1 MDTQKL
7 NTLNEEQIR
16 NRLLTMRDKIS
27 VLEWDEKHD
36 QINPYK
42 KVQLKDLKEEY
53 NLLEEKLGAVL
64 VN

>member
-27 VLEWDEKHD
+27 VLEWDKKHD

-53 NLLEEKLGAVL
+53 NFLEEKLGAVL

>member
-7 NTLNEEQIR
+7 NTLNEEQIK

-53 NLLEEKLGAVL
+53 NFLEEKLGAVL

>member
-53 NLLEEKLGAVL
+53 NFLEEKLGAVL

>member
-53 NLLEEKLGAVL
+53 NFLEERLGAVL

>member
-27 VLEWDEKHD
+27 VLEWDKKHD

-53 NLLEEKLGAVL
+53 NFLEERLGAVL

>member
-1 MDTQKL
+1 L

-53 NLLEEKLGAVL
+53 NFLEERLGAVL